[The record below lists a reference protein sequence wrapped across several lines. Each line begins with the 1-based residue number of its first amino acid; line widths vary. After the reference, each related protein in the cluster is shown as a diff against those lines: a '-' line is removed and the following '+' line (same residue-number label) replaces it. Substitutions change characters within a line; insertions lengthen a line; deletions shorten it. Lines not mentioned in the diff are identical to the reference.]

1 MKKGRHRRYEEA
13 RAMKHTSVGSLEAL
27 IREHDSA
34 ADPELLA
41 KWPEYASE
49 EITVDLDQHSDE
61 DSNASR

>member
-1 MKKGRHRRYEEA
+1 
-13 RAMKHTSVGSLEAL
+13 MKHTSVGSLEAL

-41 KWPEYASE
+41 KWPEYASD

-61 DSNASR
+61 DSSASR

>member
-27 IREHDSA
+27 IREHDSV
-34 ADPELLA
+34 DPELLA